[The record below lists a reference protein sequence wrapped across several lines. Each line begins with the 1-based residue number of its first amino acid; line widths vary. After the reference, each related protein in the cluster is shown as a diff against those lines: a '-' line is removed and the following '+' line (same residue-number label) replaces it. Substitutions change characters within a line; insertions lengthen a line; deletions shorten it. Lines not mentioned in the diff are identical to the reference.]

1 MGFFDIFRK
10 SVKKT
15 KQSLS
20 LELDSFSGKITFD
33 TLEELEEILIL
44 ADVGVTTAGK
54 ICSRLGERI
63 KRRNI
68 DSTELREN
76 LCEIVTEL
84 MEPDE
89 PLVTETKPSVVLVV
103 GVNGVGKTTSIGKLA
118 YWLQGQGKKVLLGAA
133 DTFRAAA
140 GEQLGVWA
148 ERVGCQMIKH
158 AEGADPAAVVYDSIT
173 AAKARNVDVLICDTA
188 GRLHTKKNLMEELA
202 KIDRVLEREAPGCS
216 RETLLV
222 LDATTGQNAISQAKN
237 FGEIVPL
244 TGVVLTKLDGTAKG
258 GVVLSVHEELH
269 VPVKWIGMGER
280 EDDLDRFNPDEFA
293 KALFETDDH
302 VLQESTKV

>member
-76 LCEIVTEL
+76 LCEIVSEL

-222 LDATTGQNAISQAKN
+222 LDATTGQNGLNQARE
-237 FGEIVPL
+237 FAAACGV
-244 TGVVLTKLDGTAKG
+244 TGIILTKLDGTAKG
-258 GVVLSVHEELH
+258 GVAIAIRDQLGLPIKFVGTGES
-269 VPVKWIGMGER
+269 IG
-280 EDDLDRFNPDEFA
+280 DLTPFSAAEFA
-293 KALFETDDH
+293 QALLLNED
-302 VLQESTKV
+302 EE

>member
-76 LCEIVTEL
+76 LCEIVTKL
-84 MEPDE
+84 MEPEE

-222 LDATTGQNAISQAKN
+222 LDATTGQNGLNQARE
-237 FGEIVPL
+237 FAAACGV
-244 TGVVLTKLDGTAKG
+244 TGIILTKLDGTAKG
-258 GVVLSVHEELH
+258 GVAIAIRDQLGLPIKFVGTGES
-269 VPVKWIGMGER
+269 IG
-280 EDDLDRFNPDEFA
+280 DLTPFSAAEFA
-293 KALFETDDH
+293 QALLLNED
-302 VLQESTKV
+302 EE

>member
-1 MGFFDIFRK
+1 MGFFDFFRK

-222 LDATTGQNAISQAKN
+222 LDATTGQNGLNQARE
-237 FGEIVPL
+237 FAAACGV
-244 TGVVLTKLDGTAKG
+244 TGIILTKLDGTAKG
-258 GVVLSVHEELH
+258 GVAIAIRDQLGLPIKFVGTGES
-269 VPVKWIGMGER
+269 IG
-280 EDDLDRFNPDEFA
+280 DLTPFSAAEFA
-293 KALFETDDH
+293 QALLLNED
-302 VLQESTKV
+302 EE

>member
-76 LCEIVTEL
+76 LCEIVTAL
-84 MEPDE
+84 REPDE

-222 LDATTGQNAISQAKN
+222 LDATTGQNGLNQARE
-237 FGEIVPL
+237 FAAACGV
-244 TGVVLTKLDGTAKG
+244 TGIILTKLDGTAKG
-258 GVVLSVHEELH
+258 GVAIAIRDQLGLPIKFVGTGES
-269 VPVKWIGMGER
+269 IG
-280 EDDLDRFNPDEFA
+280 DLTPFSAAEFA
-293 KALFETDDH
+293 QALLLNE
-302 VLQESTKV
+302 EEA

>member
-222 LDATTGQNAISQAKN
+222 LDATTGQNGLNQARE
-237 FGEIVPL
+237 FAAACGV
-244 TGVVLTKLDGTAKG
+244 TGIILTKLDGTAKG
-258 GVVLSVHEELH
+258 GVAIAIRDQLGLPIKFVGTGES
-269 VPVKWIGMGER
+269 IG
-280 EDDLDRFNPDEFA
+280 DLTPFSAAEFA
-293 KALFETDDH
+293 QALLNED
-302 VLQESTKV
+302 EE

>member
-216 RETLLV
+216 RETPLV
-222 LDATTGQNAISQAKN
+222 LDATTGQNGLNQARE
-237 FGEIVPL
+237 FAAACGV
-244 TGVVLTKLDGTAKG
+244 TGIILTKLDGTAKG
-258 GVVLSVHEELH
+258 GVAIAIRDQLGLPIKFVGTGES
-269 VPVKWIGMGER
+269 IG
-280 EDDLDRFNPDEFA
+280 DLTPFSAAEFA
-293 KALFETDDH
+293 QALLLNED
-302 VLQESTKV
+302 EE